1 MQSAPAEDSRR
12 ALAVIVLAAGLGT
25 RMKSNTAKVLHP
37 VCGQPMISWVAAAIE
52 GLQADRLLV
61 VLGDGADEV
70 HQFLPQRAE
79 VVIQAEQLGTAD
91 AVAAARETLSGFDGD
106 ILVMYGDTPLI
117 NGEILS
123 GLMARH
129 AEATPAC
136 TMLAVEMDDP
146 SHYGRVKRD
155 ADGRVTRIVEHRDAS
170 EEELAIDEVN
180 AGIYVFEAASLWS
193 ALEEIGS
200 GNDQGEY
207 YLTDAVGILAGG
219 GQAVMVHVVD
229 DQAAV
234 MGVNSRV
241 ELAEAA
247 RIMRQR
253 ILERHMLAGVTVVDP
268 ASTYVEAGVAIG
280 RDTTLEPMTVLSG
293 STAIGEDCVIGP
305 SATVISAEVGDG
317 VRLVSSYVVEARI
330 AAGCVIGPYAYLRP
344 GAVLETGAKAGTFVE
359 IKNSRL
365 GAGAKVPHLSY
376 IGDAE
381 IGGGTNI
388 GAGNITANY
397 DGAVKHRTLIGSN
410 VHTGADSVFVAPVAI
425 GDGAMTGAGS
435 VITEDIP
442 GEALGIA
449 RGRQKN
455 VDGFA
460 RRFLKSRK
468 SGKNGNRQP

>member
-1 MQSAPAEDSRR
+1 MQSAPAEDHRR

-25 RMKSNTAKVLHP
+25 RMKSTTAKVLHP
-37 VCGQPMISWVAAAIE
+37 VCGRPMIFWVAAAIE

-61 VLGDGADEV
+61 VLGNGAEEV

-91 AVAAARETLSGFDGD
+91 AVAAAREALAGFDGD

-117 NGEILS
+117 TGDVLA

-129 AEATPAC
+129 ADAKPAC
-136 TMLAVEMDDP
+136 TMLAVEMDNP

-170 EEELAIDEVN
+170 EAELAIKEVN
-180 AGIYVFEAASLWS
+180 AGVYVFEAASLWS

-207 YLTDAVGILAGG
+207 YLTDAVGIMAGG

-229 DQAAV
+229 DQTVV

-241 ELAEAA
+241 DLAEAA
-247 RIMRQR
+247 RLMRQR

-268 ASTYVEAGVAIG
+268 ASTYVDAGVVIG
-280 RDTTLEPMTVLSG
+280 RDTTLEPITTLSG
-293 STAIGEDCVIGP
+293 STVIGENCVIGP
-305 SATVISAEVGDG
+305 SATVIDSEVEDD
-317 VRLVSSYVVEARI
+317 VRLVSSYVVEAKI

-397 DGAVKHRTLIGSN
+397 DGAAKHRTLIGSN
-410 VHTGADSVFVAPVAI
+410 VHTGADSVFVAPVSI

-460 RRFLKSRK
+460 RRFIKSRK
-468 SGKNGNRQP
+468 SGKNGNKQL